1 MAKEEEETRKVSSAF
16 NMKVFTV
23 LSLTCY
29 TVKSKKPQAIVS
41 EQKTDSSLRQ
51 SDTTNTFLF
60 QPYSIREEIGT

>member
-29 TVKSKKPQAIVS
+29 TVKSGEETS
-41 EQKTDSSLRQ
+41 G
-51 SDTTNTFLF
+51 NC
-60 QPYSIREEIGT
+60 IRAED